1 MERKKN
7 YNILYALY
15 TLYALYALIVA
26 NANNFWDLHW
36 QMYVLR

>member
-15 TLYALYALIVA
+15 TLYALYALVMA
-26 NANNFWDLHW
+26 NANNFAFGKK
-36 QMYVLR
+36 MYVLR